1 MSFRSVGQRRQLL
14 RLIHLWR
21 RVVSFIFIQLS
32 RKSLGGS
39 GPWIPVA
46 TQKTLIVRKCWGG
59 SSFNYYFYRCCRPML
74 RCAMYKDVVLARHWR
89 VNTFPIHKS
98 QLLPWIRSVCVCSSN
113 DDGIALQEGAKVFL
127 PREIIPFWS
136 MATRNFCKRIF
147 LPFRFKVDFLP
158 VPHRACCFRG
168 EWMSE

>member
-32 RKSLGGS
+32 RMSLGGS

-46 TQKTLIVRKCWGG
+46 PKETLIVRKCWGG
-59 SSFNYYFYRCCRPML
+59 SSFNYYFYRCCRPMMTSSSL
-74 RCAMYKDVVLARHWR
+74 VSGEL
-89 VNTFPIHKS
+89 
-98 QLLPWIRSVCVCSSN
+98 IRFRYINPSFFRGFYPCVCSSN

-136 MATRNFCKRIF
+136 MAARNFCKRIF

-158 VPHRACCFRG
+158 VHRACCFRG
-168 EWMSE
+168 EYSEWV